1 MVGEASA
8 AAECT
13 VIRRLLIPLTTAL
26 VALAAPSAWAC
37 ECTAAP
43 PEVQA
48 RDADIVAQV
57 RVDRIET
64 APADGEVFYTMTP
77 LKVWEGEFDS
87 SFLVR
92 TEADV
97 ESCGMPNLQ
106 LHGELMLIADRGDD
120 GMAVLTSCSGSR
132 TYDARLDEAVTGAL
146 GPGAAPSLDPQYP
159 AGEVKM
165 EGIEPNPMNVVLVGG
180 ALLALLG
187 VVLGMLFAQYR
198 RQRR

>member
-1 MVGEASA
+1 M
-8 AAECT
+8 
-13 VIRRLLIPLTTAL
+13 IRRLLIALATAL
-26 VALAAPSAWAC
+26 LALATCPALAC
-37 ECTAAP
+37 ECTALP
-43 PEVQA
+43 PETQA
-48 RDADIVAQV
+48 KDADIVAQV

-64 APADGEVFYTMTP
+64 APADGKVFYTMTP
-77 LKVWEGEFDS
+77 LKVWRGKFDS

-106 LHGELMLIADRGDD
+106 PRTELMLIADRADD

-132 TYDARLDEAVTGAL
+132 TYDAALDESVTGAL
-146 GPGAAPSLDPQYP
+146 GPGAAPSLDPNYP
-159 AGEVKM
+159 PGEVKM
-165 EGIEPNPMNVVLVGG
+165 EGVEANPMNVVLVGG

-187 VVLGMLFAQYR
+187 IVLGMLFAQYR